1 MGTGTSLEEFRGVCA
16 SCDAQG
22 CQKEYM
28 GSKRPQDICHGQPT
42 VMKKFMGS
50 PSFLMASGVPR
61 DFPFSGERPRE
72 IIMGCMRENKGALG
86 RRVPKCWALLDFS
99 GG

>member
-1 MGTGTSLEEFRGVCA
+1 
-16 SCDAQG
+16 
-22 CQKEYM
+22 M
-28 GSKRPQDICHGQPT
+28 GSKRSLDICHGQPT

-72 IIMGCMRENKGALG
+72 IIMGCMRENKVALG

-99 GG
+99 GIRPSATSVSGVFGLQLLVYSAFSY